1 MWMNGSPIRAG
12 HGGGARTALA
22 RDHQRIMRASTCA
35 QWRVRNRTRDIGQ
48 RQEYGRARIAQPKQ
62 PKKQEQPGCCYYA
75 VGLRS
80 QPREEGFNPIQNSCQ
95 SRKSCNRLFL
105 VFAVGLVNGA
115 ARFPAV
121 IVWPIPP
128 SKRSATRTV
137 CGMPRVD
144 CGDPRLPS
152 AAPPFPPRARRFD
165 PGHHGP
171 PRAPVRPPS
180 PSHRP

>member
-1 MWMNGSPIRAG
+1 MIGTDWNGETARPHGDITRSSRTSANPASSCAITPTSPNNEQTKNSR
-12 HGGGARTALA
+12 LQDLQDC
-22 RDHQRIMRASTCA
+22 RDWAF
-35 QWRVRNRTRDIGQ
+35 
-48 RQEYGRARIAQPKQ
+48 
-62 PKKQEQPGCCYYA
+62 GCCYYA